1 MLALCP
7 STLTGIKAEDSR
19 TLSLVIAQ
27 NRNPSNIWRYGQRIS
42 LHNIY
47 DIAAFKWLSAPQLSM
62 LSPSH
67 LAEIKAR
74 ESVIITQLEG
84 LREREHDLTT
94 LIGQMEAMRTDVQ
107 AKSASLEAQL
117 KKLKALKCSISRLP
131 SELLLH
137 IFDICVATDAIN
149 TRQPTYLG
157 AAMSVSQPPVEI
169 TYQCSKGGPRDNSVE
184 DLILDIVD
192 IYSPSLNSFTW
203 KTLDSKNL
211 PLILALVNRPTAFLA
226 IRCLHLSCEAAHIA
240 NYARQEESAGRK
252 VRLPSSSD
260 EEWSC
265 SLEELHLDHI
275 PLSFLSSFLFTNL
288 RSMELNSTGL
298 ARPPI
303 HLSVLCSFITTA
315 RRLEVLVLTQIH
327 ILFPGED
334 VLPTSLEPVE
344 SPSLKHIEWNGQLSY
359 TDLHKLFRL
368 LHFPS
373 LEIIDICVDKIS
385 DHGVRLGAAGVMIF
399 KCLKELYIQFECDFD
414 NNKHE
419 SSLRCYA
426 FPHLE
431 KLDLINT
438 GLCPIHGT
446 VPRLEQIFRDPRL
459 PHLTHLTLSRYEITT
474 AQRTEVQAILGYLP
488 ALTYLGLDTCVGV
501 GVVLD
506 CLTDLTVITTFAGDG
521 SGKGFVSTGSPRV
534 KFCPRLKIL
543 TFWRCNDL
551 EIKDLRAVITAR
563 NKQYEAMPGQEQDND
578 ISSRALSRKEKNAQ
592 LLRVIKPL
600 RKPRSQQ
607 HGEPRQEKAKIDLE
621 PSSMTHM
628 DHGVPVPIIGVPTPT
643 ADLIHVRIE
652 GCEAV
657 EEEEALSLEKLGGLE
672 VAWK

>member
-1 MLALCP
+1 MHDRKSARARSPLAFRFRRRMVLFSGRTPFGPYP
-7 STLTGIKAEDSR
+7 SF
-19 TLSLVIAQ
+19 LSLVV
-27 NRNPSNIWRYGQRIS
+27 P
-42 LHNIY
+42 LH
-47 DIAAFKWLSAPQLSM
+47 
-62 LSPSH
+62 
-67 LAEIKAR
+67 E
-74 ESVIITQLEG
+74 
-84 LREREHDLTT
+84 
-94 LIGQMEAMRTDVQ
+94 
-107 AKSASLEAQL
+107 
-117 KKLKALKCSISRLP
+117 
-131 SELLLH
+131 
-137 IFDICVATDAIN
+137 
-149 TRQPTYLG
+149 
-157 AAMSVSQPPVEI
+157 
-169 TYQCSKGGPRDNSVE
+169 
-184 DLILDIVD
+184 
-192 IYSPSLNSFTW
+192 
-203 KTLDSKNL
+203 
-211 PLILALVNRPTAFLA
+211 
-226 IRCLHLSCEAAHIA
+226 
-240 NYARQEESAGRK
+240 
-252 VRLPSSSD
+252 
-260 EEWSC
+260 
-265 SLEELHLDHI
+265 
-275 PLSFLSSFLFTNL
+275 SSFRGT
-288 RSMELNSTGL
+288 ELDWIGTSSH
-298 ARPPI
+298 P
-303 HLSVLCSFITTA
+303 SVCSVFLHHDSQKIRGVSPYANPYFIP
-315 RRLEVLVLTQIH
+315 RRGCPSDFSGTRGI
-327 ILFPGED
+327 
-334 VLPTSLEPVE
+334 
-344 SPSLKHIEWNGQLSY
+344 PSLKHIEWNGQLSY

-385 DHGVRLGAAGVMIF
+385 DHGVRLGAEGVMIF

-506 CLTDLTVITTFAGDG
+506 CLTDLTL
-521 SGKGFVSTGSPRV
+521 SPRLRGTV
-534 KFCPRLKIL
+534 PARASCRREVPG
-543 TFWRCNDL
+543 CNDL

-657 EEEEALSLEKLGGLE
+657 KEEEALSLEKLG
-672 VAWK
+672 V